1 MQCQVPQSPQV
12 LIARHECADKACKGQ
27 TVGPTA
33 WQSACSPVQFEFPP
47 PAWPPPD
54 WQFACDPDQWLTTCP
69 PGPPPCH
76 PGHACQAPCAVS
88 HLSNTQGAPIPLP
101 VFQPTHE
108 PLNEIYLKYCCHE
121 YDQKLVAEIRMAEVR
136 QESQRARVAAQ
147 SAVSEAHIAEAQV
160 LYYRPSRGLSTLAA
174 SCPAHFP
181 SPWCPI
187 APCPPVP
194 PMHAYT
200 KPLIRT
206 PGAIN
211 VDNFMQPE
219 IPAGFHRTFPPPC
232 NPPYFPYINP
242 TGPPSPRMD
251 NPIGSTEGRTGRIST
266 QSASGATRTSTGT
279 SGSSGTQY

>member
-1 MQCQVPQSPQV
+1 MAHHMSSGASSLPPRACVSSSVCRLTFIQHSGRTDSPSCVPANPRAAQRNLPQ
-12 LIARHECADKACKGQ
+12 
-27 TVGPTA
+27 
-33 WQSACSPVQFEFPP
+33 
-47 PAWPPPD
+47 
-54 WQFACDPDQWLTTCP
+54 
-69 PGPPPCH
+69 
-76 PGHACQAPCAVS
+76 
-88 HLSNTQGAPIPLP
+88 
-101 VFQPTHE
+101 
-108 PLNEIYLKYCCHE
+108 
-121 YDQKLVAEIRMAEVR
+121 VR